1 MSTGR
6 EMPPQAGLTNAPL
19 SARLKRPMGKSRLPL
34 ALLAAAITLCAGLF
48 LLRGRRGMV
57 DFEVNYEAGKRLRA
71 GETLYRGED
80 GHYQFKYPPFSAL
93 LYVPVSFLPPGAAKT
108 AWFLVVLGSTILV
121 FHLSFALARPGGKQ
135 ATLLRI
141 LPPLILAK
149 YFLRELSLGQINA
162 LITALM
168 LGMVLALVRSGEH
181 PSPWREAAAGG
192 LWGVSTALKPYA
204 AIFLPYW
211 VLRRKWRALGAGLAA
226 LALAFLGPALYFG
239 FGGNLLVHR
248 EWVGSLSRST
258 PSLFDTQ
265 DNISLIAMFTKWTGR
280 PGLSGTL
287 YVLSVA
293 ALALGF
299 LALMARGRK
308 VKDPMILESGLL
320 LALIPLVSPLGW
332 DYTLLSSVLVIMLV
346 LKHYETLPGPARVFL
361 IVNSCVFG
369 LSLYDLMG
377 RGLYAKFM
385 ALSIPTVSALVFI
398 GYAARLRAK
407 ELA

>member
-1 MSTGR
+1 
-6 EMPPQAGLTNAPL
+6 
-19 SARLKRPMGKSRLPL
+19 
-34 ALLAAAITLCAGLF
+34 
-48 LLRGRRGMV
+48 
-57 DFEVNYEAGKRLRA
+57 
-71 GETLYRGED
+71 
-80 GHYQFKYPPFSAL
+80 
-93 LYVPVSFLPPGAAKT
+93 
-108 AWFLVVLGSTILV
+108 
-121 FHLSFALARPGGKQ
+121 
-135 ATLLRI
+135 
-141 LPPLILAK
+141 
-149 YFLRELSLGQINA
+149 
-162 LITALM
+162 
-168 LGMVLALVRSGEH
+168 
-181 PSPWREAAAGG
+181 
-192 LWGVSTALKPYA
+192 
-204 AIFLPYW
+204 
-211 VLRRKWRALGAGLAA
+211 
-226 LALAFLGPALYFG
+226 
-239 FGGNLLVHR
+239 
-248 EWVGSLSRST
+248 
-258 PSLFDTQ
+258 
-265 DNISLIAMFTKWTGR
+265 MFTKWTGR

-346 LKHYETLPGPARVFL
+346 LKHYESLPGPARVFL

>member
-1 MSTGR
+1 
-6 EMPPQAGLTNAPL
+6 
-19 SARLKRPMGKSRLPL
+19 MGKKCLPL
-34 ALLAAAITLCAGLF
+34 ALLAVAIALCAGLF

-93 LYVPVSFLPPGAAKT
+93 LYVPVSFLPPDAAKS

-121 FHLSFALARPGGKQ
+121 FHLSFTLARPGGRQ
-135 ATLLRI
+135 APLLRI
-141 LPPLILAK
+141 VPPLILAK
-149 YFLRELSLGQINA
+149 CFLRELSLGQINA

-168 LGMVLALVRSGEH
+168 LGMVLALVGSGGR
-181 PSPWREAAAGG
+181 PSPWREGAAGG

-211 VLRRKWRALGAGLAA
+211 VLRMKWRALGAGLAA

-239 FGGNLLVHR
+239 FSGNLHVHR
-248 EWVGSLSRST
+248 EWVDSLSRST
-258 PSLFDTQ
+258 MSLLDTQ

-280 PGLSGTL
+280 PGLSGSL
-287 YVLSVA
+287 YFLSVA

-299 LALMARGRK
+299 LWLMARGRR
-308 VKDPMILESGLL
+308 VKDPMVLESGLL

-346 LKHYETLPGPARVFL
+346 LKHYEALPGPARVFL
-361 IVNSCVFG
+361 IVNFCVFG

-377 RGLYAKFM
+377 RELYAQFM
-385 ALSIPTVSALVFI
+385 ALSIPTVNARVFI
-398 GYAARLRAK
+398 GYAAWLRAK

>member
-1 MSTGR
+1 
-6 EMPPQAGLTNAPL
+6 
-19 SARLKRPMGKSRLPL
+19 MGKNHLPL
-34 ALLAAAITLCAGLF
+34 ALFVAAIALCAGLF
-48 LLRGRRGMV
+48 ILRGRLGMV
-57 DFEVNYEAGKRLRA
+57 DFEVNCEAGKRLRA

-93 LYVPVSFLPPGAAKT
+93 LYVPVSFLRPAAAKT

-121 FHLSFALARPGGKQ
+121 FHLSFILARPEARQ
-135 ATLLRI
+135 APLLRI
-141 LPPLILAK
+141 IPPLILAK
-149 YFLRELSLGQINA
+149 CFLRELSLGQINA

-168 LGMVLALVRSGEH
+168 LGMVLIVVRSGGR
-181 PSPWREAAAGG
+181 PPAWRGGAAGG

-211 VLRRKWRALGAGLAA
+211 VLRGKWRALGAGFTA
-226 LALAFLGPALYFG
+226 LALAFLGPAIYYG
-239 FGGNLLVHR
+239 FSGNLLVHR
-248 EWVGSLSRST
+248 EWVNSLSRST

-287 YVLSVA
+287 YFLGVA

-299 LALMARGRK
+299 LGLMARSRK
-308 VKDPMILESGLL
+308 VKDPMVLESGLL

-346 LKHYETLPGPARVFL
+346 LKNYVALPGPGRVFL
-361 IVNSCVFG
+361 IVNFCVFG

-377 RGLYAKFM
+377 RELYAQFM
-385 ALSIPTVSALVFI
+385 ALSIPTVNALVFI
-398 GYAARLRAK
+398 GYAAWLRAK